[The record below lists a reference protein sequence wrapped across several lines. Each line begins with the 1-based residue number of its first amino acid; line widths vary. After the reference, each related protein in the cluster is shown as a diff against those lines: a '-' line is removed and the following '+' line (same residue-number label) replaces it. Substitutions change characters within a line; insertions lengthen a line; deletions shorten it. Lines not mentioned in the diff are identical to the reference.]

1 MSTRTDVEI
10 PSGGERLAAWSYRP
24 DGAAPGDRLAC
35 VVLAHGF
42 TGTRGARLD
51 AYAERFADAG
61 FAALVFDYRH
71 FGDSSGEPRDL
82 LSVRRQLQDW
92 RAAVAFAREQPGNDP
107 ARIAVWGSSF
117 SGGHVVVVAAQDPHI
132 AAAISQ
138 APFMDGVPTL
148 LAVPPKNA
156 ARLTVAGLKDVAGAL
171 RGRPP
176 VYVPATGAPGTL
188 AVMTSPDA
196 DPGFRAIAPDGWP
209 NRAAARIALR
219 VGTYRPLAKAA
230 KVHCPWLVQV
240 ADRDAVTPPK
250 PAYAAAARGPRAELR
265 HYDCGHFDVYVPPL
279 FETVV
284 ADQLDFLHRHLR

>member
-1 MSTRTDVEI
+1 MSTRTDVTI
-10 PSGGERLAAWSYRP
+10 DAHGERLAAWLFRP
-24 DGAAPGDRLAC
+24 DDAAGRVPC

-61 FAALVFDYRH
+61 LAALVFDYRH
-71 FGDSSGEPRDL
+71 FGDSTGAPRDL
-82 LSVRRQLQDW
+82 LSVRKQLQDW
-92 RAAVAFAREQPGNDP
+92 RAAVTYARGLEGVDP
-107 ARIAVWGSSF
+107 DRIAVWGSSF
-117 SGGHVVVVAAQDPHI
+117 SGGHVVVVAAGDPRI

-148 LAVPPKNA
+148 AAVPPKNA
-156 ARLTVAGLKDVAGAL
+156 AKLTVAGLKDLAAAA
-171 RGRPP
+171 RGREPH
-176 VYVPATGAPGTL
+176 YVPATAPPGEL

-196 DPGFRAIAPDGWP
+196 APGFAAIAPPGWT

-219 VGTYRPLAKAA
+219 VGTYRPITRAS
-230 KVHCPWLVQV
+230 KVTCPWLVQV

-250 PAYAAAARGPRAELR
+250 PAYVAAARGPRAELR

-284 ADQLDFLHRHLR
+284 ADQLSFLQRHLG